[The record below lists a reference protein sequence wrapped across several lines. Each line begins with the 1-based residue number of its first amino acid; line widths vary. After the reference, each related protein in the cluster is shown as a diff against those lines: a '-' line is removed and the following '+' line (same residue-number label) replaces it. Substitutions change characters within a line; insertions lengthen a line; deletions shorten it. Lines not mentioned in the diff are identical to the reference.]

1 MSTQVAEDHDT
12 DTPVAAPE
20 STPVAAAESTP
31 VAAAESTPVAAAES
45 TPVAAAESTPVAAA
59 ESMPA
64 PTAESTSVPAAEN
77 NAVPAVFDFGEK
89 RKRKKKKEKEEGD
102 TSEPA
107 VVDGSGKLFLKG
119 QIYPYEELLS
129 RVQDLITTN
138 NPELNSSKRYTIK
151 PPQVV
156 RVGSKKV
163 AWINFKEICQIMSRP
178 QEHVFQFVL
187 AELGTEGSIAGDGQ
201 LVLRGKYG
209 PKHIEAL
216 LRKYI
221 TEYVTCQM
229 CKSPNTQM
237 ERDSRT
243 RLFNQK
249 CASCGANRSVTTI
262 KSGFHAVG
270 RGERRKAKMG

>member
-1 MSTQVAEDHDT
+1 MNRA
-12 DTPVAAPE
+12 
-20 STPVAAAESTP
+20 
-31 VAAAESTPVAAAES
+31 
-45 TPVAAAESTPVAAA
+45 
-59 ESMPA
+59 
-64 PTAESTSVPAAEN
+64 
-77 NAVPAVFDFGEK
+77 
-89 RKRKKKKEKEEGD
+89 
-102 TSEPA
+102 
-107 VVDGSGKLFLKG
+107 
-119 QIYPYEELLS
+119 
-129 RVQDLITTN
+129 QD
-138 NPELNSSKRYTIK
+138 
-151 PPQVV
+151 
-156 RVGSKKV
+156 
-163 AWINFKEICQIMSRP
+163 
-178 QEHVFQFVL
+178 HVFQFVL

-209 PKHIEAL
+209 PKHIEGL

-229 CKSPNTQM
+229 CKSPNTTM